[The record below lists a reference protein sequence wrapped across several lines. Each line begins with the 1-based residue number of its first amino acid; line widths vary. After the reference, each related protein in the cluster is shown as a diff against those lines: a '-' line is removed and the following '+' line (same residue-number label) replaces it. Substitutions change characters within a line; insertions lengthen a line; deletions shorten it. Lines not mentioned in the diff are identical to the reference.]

1 MYYLGLPYLKF
12 SKWPSF
18 CRSRIE
24 QSYQLLKLNFGWG
37 CWEGSSTSIISWAAK
52 NKTPDPAV
60 NWFSKGNETTCLLVV
75 FLLFHHQ
82 SVHRMGFEV
91 VSSVFFVVQFG
102 PIVSSLLSICF
113 GGCQSAG
120 SQWVG
125 IIYSCF
131 WIEPV
136 FSRKNPLWVLRQGP
150 TRCCLSIL
158 LFLVV
163 LQCPVLVTFHD
174 QPQKLLRFFDG
185 RESW

>member
-1 MYYLGLPYLKF
+1 MLLTCSIWECTTWVCHIWNSPT
-12 SKWPSF
+12 WPSF

-24 QSYQLLKLNFGWG
+24 QSYRLLKLNFGWG
-37 CWEGSSTSIISWAAK
+37 CWVGFLYFNHQLSCKK

-75 FLLFHHQ
+75 FLLFHCRKNHHQ

-91 VSSVFFVVQFG
+91 VSFVFFVVQFG

-113 GGCQSAG
+113 GGCQNAG

-125 IIYSCF
+125 MIYSCF

-150 TRCCLSIL
+150 TICCLSIL

-163 LQCPVLVTFHD
+163 L
-174 QPQKLLRFFDG
+174 
-185 RESW
+185 